1 MADILLVEDKD
12 SLRRVLR
19 LTLENAGYTVAEAAD
34 ARAALNEIANSRHR
48 LVLTDLRMPNGSGL
62 DVLRSARSADADVP
76 VIVMTAFG
84 SIDEAVQAM
93 KDGAHDFLQKPV
105 DSNHLLL
112 LVDRALEQARLRTE
126 NILLREEW
134 SRRYG
139 FPRIIGESEVVKRAV
154 AETQRV
160 AQTEATVL
168 LLGESGTGK
177 ELFARAVHHLS
188 PRRDQ
193 PFVAINCAAI
203 PETLIENE
211 LFGHERG
218 AFTGASD
225 RRQGKF
231 ELAGGGTVFLDEIG
245 ELPLG
250 VQGKLLRAIEEKMID
265 RIGGRAPVAVDVRVV
280 AATNKDLKT
289 AVDNGQFRGDLFFRL
304 AVFPI
309 EIPPLRERGAFTG
322 ASDRRQGKFE
332 LAGGGTVFLDE
343 IGELPLGVQGK
354 LLRAIEEKMIDR
366 IGGRAPVAVDVRV
379 VAATNKD
386 LKTAVDNGQFRGDL
400 FFRLAVFPIEIPPL
414 RDRGDDVTLLARHF
428 AAEIGRELR
437 GREAQLSDEAVAAL
451 KLHRWP
457 GNVRELENAIERA
470 CILSDTLK
478 LEPADLG
485 LGPTATDGPDA
496 LQQVD
501 LSGTL
506 SDVAHRVL
514 RIVERRKIQAA
525 LVANDGN
532 KSKTAED
539 LGVSYKTLLN
549 KIKDYTL

>member
-19 LTLENAGYTVAEAAD
+19 LTLENAGYSVAEATD
-34 ARAALNEIANSRHR
+34 ARDALNQIATSRHR
-48 LVLTDLRMPNGSGL
+48 LVLTDLRMPHGSGL
-62 DVLRSARSADADVP
+62 DVLRSARAADAEVP

-112 LVDRALEQARLRTE
+112 LVERALEQARLRTE

-139 FPRIIGESEVVKRAV
+139 FPRILGESETLKRTV
-154 AETQRV
+154 GETQRV

-188 PRRDQ
+188 PRRDK

-231 ELAGGGTVFLDEIG
+231 ELASGGTVFLDEIG
-245 ELPLG
+245 ELPLA
-250 VQGKLLRAIEEKMID
+250 VQGKLLRAIEEKIVD

-280 AATNKDLKT
+280 AATNKDLKA

-309 EIPPLRERGAFTG
+309 E
-322 ASDRRQGKFE
+322 
-332 LAGGGTVFLDE
+332 V
-343 IGELPLGVQGK
+343 
-354 LLRAIEEKMIDR
+354 
-366 IGGRAPVAVDVRV
+366 
-379 VAATNKD
+379 
-386 LKTAVDNGQFRGDL
+386 
-400 FFRLAVFPIEIPPL
+400 PPL
-414 RDRGDDVTLLARHF
+414 RDRGDDIVLLARHF
-428 AAEIGRELR
+428 AAEIGKELR
-437 GREAQLSDEAVAAL
+437 RREGQLSPESIDAL
-451 KLHRWP
+451 KQHKWP

-470 CILSDTLK
+470 CILSDTLLLQPK
-478 LEPADLG
+478 DLG
-485 LGPTATDGPDA
+485 LGQADA
-496 LQQVD
+496 REAESLEQLD

-506 SDVAHRVL
+506 SEAAHRAL
-514 RIVERRKIQAA
+514 RLVERKKILNA
-525 LVANDGN
+525 LEANLGN

-549 KIKDYTL
+549 KIKDYAL

>member
-19 LTLENAGYTVAEAAD
+19 LTLEHAGYTVAEAID

-62 DVLRSARSADADVP
+62 DVLRAARAADADVP

-93 KDGAHDFLQKPV
+93 KDGAQDFLQKPV

-112 LVDRALEQARLRTE
+112 LVERALEQARLRTE
-126 NILLREEW
+126 NVLLREEW

-139 FPRIIGESEVVKRAV
+139 FPRILGESEALKRAV
-154 AETQRV
+154 GETQRV

-188 PRRDQ
+188 ARRDQ

-218 AFTGASD
+218 AFTGATD

-231 ELAGGGTVFLDEIG
+231 ELASGGTIFLDEIG
-245 ELPLG
+245 ELPLA
-250 VQGKLLRAIEEKMID
+250 VQGKLLRAIEEKVVD

-280 AATNKDLKT
+280 AATNKDLKA

-309 EIPPLRERGAFTG
+309 EVPPLRERG
-322 ASDRRQGKFE
+322 
-332 LAGGGTVFLDE
+332 
-343 IGELPLGVQGK
+343 
-354 LLRAIEEKMIDR
+354 
-366 IGGRAPVAVDVRV
+366 
-379 VAATNKD
+379 
-386 LKTAVDNGQFRGDL
+386 
-400 FFRLAVFPIEIPPL
+400 
-414 RDRGDDVTLLARHF
+414 DDILLLARHF
-428 AAEIGRELR
+428 ASEIGRGLR
-437 GREAQLSDEAVAAL
+437 NREAQLSPEAIAAL
-451 KLHRWP
+451 QQHHWP

-470 CILSDTLK
+470 CIISDSLV
-478 LEPADLG
+478 LQPNDLG
-485 LGPTATDGPDA
+485 LMPSRSDETPGT
-496 LQQVD
+496 LD

-506 SDVAHRVL
+506 SEVAHRAL
-514 RIVERRKIQAA
+514 RVVERKKILAA
-525 LVANDGN
+525 LEANQGN
-532 KSKTAED
+532 KSRTAED

-549 KIKDYTL
+549 KIKDYNLL

>member
-19 LTLENAGYTVAEAAD
+19 LTLENAGYSVAEAID
-34 ARAALNEIANSRHR
+34 ARAALNEIATSRHR
-48 LVLTDLRMPNGSGL
+48 LILTDLRMPNGSGL
-62 DVLRSARSADADVP
+62 DVLRSARAADADVP

-112 LVDRALEQARLRTE
+112 LVERALEQARLRTE
-126 NILLREEW
+126 NVLLREEW

-139 FPRIIGESEVVKRAV
+139 FPRILGESETLKRVVG
-154 AETQRV
+154 ETQRV

-188 PRRDQ
+188 ARRDN

-231 ELAGGGTVFLDEIG
+231 ELASGGTVFLDEIG
-245 ELPLG
+245 ELPLA
-250 VQGKLLRAIEEKMID
+250 VQGKLLRAIEEKVVD
-265 RIGGRAPVAVDVRVV
+265 RIGGSAPVAVDVRVV
-280 AATNKDLKT
+280 AATNKDLKA
-289 AVDNGQFRGDLFFRL
+289 AVENGQFRGDLFFRL

-309 EIPPLRERGAFTG
+309 E
-322 ASDRRQGKFE
+322 
-332 LAGGGTVFLDE
+332 V
-343 IGELPLGVQGK
+343 
-354 LLRAIEEKMIDR
+354 
-366 IGGRAPVAVDVRV
+366 
-379 VAATNKD
+379 
-386 LKTAVDNGQFRGDL
+386 
-400 FFRLAVFPIEIPPL
+400 PPL
-414 RDRGDDVTLLARHF
+414 RDRGDDIVLLAQHF
-428 AAEIGRELR
+428 ASEIGRELR
-437 GREAQLSDEAVAAL
+437 RREAQLSPEAIEAL
-451 KLHRWP
+451 KQHHWP

-470 CILSDTLK
+470 CILSDSLI
-478 LEPADLG
+478 LQPADLG
-485 LGPTATDGPDA
+485 LGPIGTPESES
-496 LQQVD
+496 LEEID

-506 SDVAHRVL
+506 SDVAHRAL
-514 RIVERRKIQAA
+514 RVVERKKILRA
-525 LVANDGN
+525 LEANHGN

-549 KIKDYTL
+549 KIKEYAL

>member
-1 MADILLVEDKD
+1 
-12 SLRRVLR
+12 
-19 LTLENAGYTVAEAAD
+19 
-34 ARAALNEIANSRHR
+34 
-48 LVLTDLRMPNGSGL
+48 
-62 DVLRSARSADADVP
+62 

-93 KDGAHDFLQKPV
+93 KDGAHDFLHKPV

-112 LVDRALEQARLRTE
+112 LVERALEQARLRTE
-126 NILLREEW
+126 NVLLREEW

-139 FPRIIGESEVVKRAV
+139 FPRILGESEALKRAV
-154 AETQRV
+154 GETQRV

-177 ELFARAVHHLS
+177 ELFALAVHHLS
-188 PRRDQ
+188 ARRDE

-231 ELAGGGTVFLDEIG
+231 ELASGGTVFLDEIG
-245 ELPLG
+245 ELPLA
-250 VQGKLLRAIEEKMID
+250 VQGKLLRAIEEKVVD

-280 AATNKDLKT
+280 AATNKDLKA
-289 AVDNGQFRGDLFFRL
+289 AVDNGEFRGDLFFRL

-309 EIPPLRERGAFTG
+309 EVPPLRERGE
-322 ASDRRQGKFE
+322 DI
-332 LAGGGTVFLDE
+332 V
-343 IGELPLGVQGK
+343 
-354 LLRAIEEKMIDR
+354 
-366 IGGRAPVAVDVRV
+366 
-379 VAATNKD
+379 
-386 LKTAVDNGQFRGDL
+386 
-400 FFRLAVFPIEIPPL
+400 
-414 RDRGDDVTLLARHF
+414 LLARHF
-428 AAEIGRELR
+428 ASEIGRELR
-437 GREAQLSDEAVAAL
+437 GREAHLSDEAIAAL
-451 KLHRWP
+451 QRHHWP

-470 CILSDTLK
+470 CIISDTLI
-478 LEPADLG
+478 LQPADLG
-485 LGPTATDGPDA
+485 LLPSRAETDETLA
-496 LQQVD
+496 QLD

-506 SDVAHRVL
+506 SDVAHRAL
-514 RIVERRKIQAA
+514 RVVERKKILEA
-525 LVANDGN
+525 LATNGGN

-549 KIKDYTL
+549 KIKDYGL

>member
-1 MADILLVEDKD
+1 MSDILLVEDKA
-12 SLRRVLR
+12 SLRRVMR
-19 LTLENAGYTVAEAAD
+19 LTLENAGYSVTESAD
-34 ARAALNEIANSRHR
+34 ARSAANEISTTRHR

-62 DVLRSARSADADVP
+62 DVLRAARAADSDVP

-126 NILLREEW
+126 NILLKEDW

-139 FPRIIGESEVVKRAV
+139 FPRIIGESDVIKRTV
-154 AETQRV
+154 GETQRV

-188 PRRDQ
+188 SRRDK

-218 AFTGASD
+218 SFTGASD

-231 ELAGGGTVFLDEIG
+231 ELASGGTVFLDEVG
-245 ELPLG
+245 ELPLA
-250 VQGKLLRAIEEKMID
+250 VQGKLLRAIEEKVVD
-265 RIGGRAPVAVDVRVV
+265 RIGGRAPVPVDVRVV

-289 AVDNGQFRGDLFFRL
+289 AVDQGEFRGDLFFRL
-304 AVFPI
+304 AVFP
-309 EIPPLRERGAFTG
+309 L
-322 ASDRRQGKFE
+322 
-332 LAGGGTVFLDE
+332 V
-343 IGELPLGVQGK
+343 
-354 LLRAIEEKMIDR
+354 
-366 IGGRAPVAVDVRV
+366 
-379 VAATNKD
+379 
-386 LKTAVDNGQFRGDL
+386 
-400 FFRLAVFPIEIPPL
+400 IPPL
-414 RDRGDDVTLLARHF
+414 RDREDDIILLARHF
-428 AAEIGRELR
+428 AAEIGREIR
-437 GREAQLSDEAVAAL
+437 GREAELSAESIPVIRRHD
-451 KLHRWP
+451 WP

-470 CILSDTLK
+470 CILSDTLV
-478 LEPADLG
+478 LEPTDLG
-485 LGPTATDGPDA
+485 FIADQNSENETIHDL
-496 LQQVD
+496 D

-506 SDVAHRVL
+506 SDVAHRAL
-514 RIVERRKIQAA
+514 TLVERKKILAA
-525 LVANDGN
+525 LETNSGN
-532 KSKTAED
+532 KSRTAED
-539 LGVSYKTLLN
+539 LGISYKTLLN
-549 KIKDYTL
+549 KLKDYGL